1 MSHLFSHRSGP
12 IVVAAEISGPKGKVD
27 AFLLLDTGATT
38 STINR
43 KVLRVAG
50 YDPAGITDFVEITT
64 GTGSARVPRLI
75 LNRLSALGK
84 HAIGIRVLAHDLPA
98 GVAVDGLLGL
108 DFFRDLLL
116 SLDFRQGL
124 IELT

>member
-1 MSHLFSHRSGP
+1 VSHSFSSRTGP
-12 IVVAAEISGPKGKVD
+12 IVVAVEISGPKGKVD
-27 AFLLLDTGATT
+27 ALLLLDTGATT

-43 KVLRVAG
+43 KVLQVAG
-50 YDPAGITDFVEITT
+50 YDPSSITEFVEITAGT
-64 GTGSARVPRLI
+64 GTASVPRLM

-116 SLDFRQGL
+116 TLDFRQGL
-124 IELT
+124 IELS